1 MVWITILVLFGDLMV
16 QSILEGSMPSERRKQ
31 TAFDSNSFSFPLSRG
46 SEVEAVFG
54 LLADVVPV
62 FSLLLQ
68 QFFQFLVNYQS
79 SSVSFFGMESNFS
92 FCGFLYNG

>member
-1 MVWITILVLFGDLMV
+1 MVWITILVLFGNLMV
-16 QSILEGSMPSERRKQ
+16 QPILEGSRPSERRKQ

-68 QFFQFLVNYQS
+68 QFFQFLVNY
-79 SSVSFFGMESNFS
+79 
-92 FCGFLYNG
+92 